1 MPKNTRL
8 GDQLQAG
15 TPEPVRFIDVKK
27 NNQQNT
33 S

>member
-15 TPEPVRFIDVKK
+15 TPEPIWFIEVKK
-27 NNQQNT
+27 NKLLF
-33 S
+33 